1 MPFRYDLTDLQLFI
15 HVAEASNITHGAR
28 RSNLSLAAASERI
41 REMETTLG
49 TGLLVRGRR
58 GVQLTAAGSSLLHH
72 ARAVSEQLQ
81 QMRGELDGYAKGLR
95 GNVRLLVNTVA
106 MLEYVPAMLPDF
118 LARQKNIDVD
128 LEEAKSPD
136 IMRIVAAGRADIGIV
151 AGAIEPEMQLETFPF
166 AKNVLVLITPK
177 RHPLAGKRRVAFAD
191 TLNHEY
197 IGLDNAS
204 ALQSFVNRQAE
215 RLGKQLKVRVRLSSF
230 DVICQMVEAGTG
242 LAIVPQAAARRWRRL
257 ASFSIVPLTDSWVVR
272 HLTLCVRSLRSAT
285 PHARRLVTYLRENGS
300 AQVLTKH

>member
-1 MPFRYDLTDLQLFI
+1 MPFRYDLTDLRLFI

-28 RSNLSLAAASERI
+28 RSNMSLAAASERI
-41 REMETTLG
+41 REMEATLG
-49 TGLLVRGRR
+49 TGLLIRGRR
-58 GVQLTAAGSSLLHH
+58 GIQLTAAGSILLQH

-106 MLEYVPAMLPDF
+106 MLEYVPAMLPGF
-118 LARQKNIDVD
+118 LARQENIDVD
-128 LEEAKSPD
+128 LEKAKSPD
-136 IMRIVAAGRADIGIV
+136 IMRIIAAGRADIGIV
-151 AGAIEPEMQLETFPF
+151 AGAIDPEMQLETFPF
-166 AKNVLVLITPK
+166 AQNVLVLITPK

-191 TLNHEY
+191 TLNYEY
-197 IGLDNAS
+197 IGLDNAG

-230 DVICQMVEAGTG
+230 DVICRMVEAGTG

-257 ASFSIVPLTDSWVVR
+257 AAFSIVPLTDGWAVR

-285 PHARRLVTYLRENGS
+285 PHVRKLVAYLRENGS
-300 AQVLTKH
+300 RRVLKH

>member
-28 RSNLSLAAASERI
+28 RSNMSLAAASERI
-41 REMETTLG
+41 REMEATLG

-95 GNVRLLVNTVA
+95 GSVRLLVNTVA

-118 LARQKNIDVD
+118 LAQQKNIDVD

-191 TLNHEY
+191 TLNYEY

-204 ALQSFVNRQAE
+204 ALQSFVSRQAE

-257 ASFSIVPLTDSWVVR
+257 ASFSIVPLTDTWVVR

-300 AQVLTKH
+300 AQVLKKH

>member
-1 MPFRYDLTDLQLFI
+1 MSYRYDLTDLRLFI

-28 RSNLSLAAASERI
+28 RTNMSLAAASERI
-41 REMETTLG
+41 REMEATLG

-58 GVQLTAAGSSLLHH
+58 GVQLTAAGSILLQH
-72 ARAVSEQLQ
+72 ARAVSQQLQ

-95 GNVRLLVNTVA
+95 GNVRLLVNSVA

-118 LARQKNIDVD
+118 LSRQKNIDVD

-166 AKNVLVLITPK
+166 AQNVLVLITPK
-177 RHPLAGKRRVAFAD
+177 RHPLGGKRRVAFAD
-191 TLNHEY
+191 TVNYEY

-215 RLGKQLKVRVRLSSF
+215 RLGRQLKVRVRLSSF

-242 LAIVPQAAARRWRRL
+242 LAIVPQAAARRWRRM
-257 ASFSIVPLTDSWVVR
+257 ASFSIIPLTDSWVVR
-272 HLTLCVRSLRSAT
+272 HLTLCVRSLRAAT
-285 PHARRLVTYLRENGS
+285 PHARRLVTYLREN
-300 AQVLTKH
+300 VLPKH

>member
-1 MPFRYDLTDLQLFI
+1 VPLRYDLTDLQLFI

-28 RSNLSLAAASERI
+28 RSNMSLAAASERI
-41 REMETTLG
+41 REMEATLG

-191 TLNHEY
+191 TLNYEY

-285 PHARRLVTYLRENGS
+285 PHARKLVTYLRENGS
-300 AQVLTKH
+300 AQILTKH

>member
-28 RSNLSLAAASERI
+28 RSNMSLAAASERI
-41 REMETTLG
+41 REMEATL
-49 TGLLVRGRR
+49 GLLVRGRR

-191 TLNHEY
+191 TLNYEY

-204 ALQSFVNRQAE
+204 ALQSFVSRQAE

-257 ASFSIVPLTDSWVVR
+257 ASFSIVPLTDTWVVR

-300 AQVLTKH
+300 AAQVLKKH

>member
-28 RSNLSLAAASERI
+28 RSNMSLAAASERI
-41 REMETTLG
+41 REMEATLG

-58 GVQLTAAGSSLLHH
+58 GVQLTAPGSILLQH

-118 LARQKNIDVD
+118 LARQRNIDVD

-136 IMRIVAAGRADIGIV
+136 IMRIVAAGRADVGIV

-166 AKNVLVLITPK
+166 AQNVLVLITPK
-177 RHPLAGKRRVAFAD
+177 RHPLVGKRRVAFAD
-191 TLNHEY
+191 TLNYEY
-197 IGLDNAS
+197 VGLDNSS

-242 LAIVPQAAARRWRRL
+242 LAIVPQAAARRWCRI
-257 ASFSIVPLTDSWVVR
+257 ASFSIVPLTDGWVVR

-285 PHARRLVTYLRENGS
+285 PHARRLVIYLRESGS
-300 AQVLTKH
+300 AQELKKH